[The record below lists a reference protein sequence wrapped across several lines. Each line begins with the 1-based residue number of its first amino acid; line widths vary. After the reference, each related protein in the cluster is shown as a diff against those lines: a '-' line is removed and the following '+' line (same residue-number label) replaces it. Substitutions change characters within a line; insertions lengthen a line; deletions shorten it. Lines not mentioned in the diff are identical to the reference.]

1 MKFLSTIRRR
11 SAVLLVVFV
20 LASCQSTPK
29 PDYSRNISAVERSLI
44 DAINRDGPGDRFVIN
59 RVNVSDEVV
68 DRFTISMTQGTPY
81 TALSESGSPTVG
93 NGSVV
98 EFCGW
103 GEFLGMPIYT
113 ESPYICRAGEGLVF
127 GVTSQGWVHLYGTGE
142 IAGTRISKKKPN

>member
-1 MKFLSTIRRR
+1 MKILSSIRQW
-11 SAVLLVVFV
+11 SAALLIAIALV
-20 LASCQSTPK
+20 SCQSTPK
-29 PDYSRNISAVERSLI
+29 PGYDHNISAIEKALI

-59 RVNVSDEVV
+59 RVNVSEEVV

-103 GEFLGMPIYT
+103 GEFLGVPIYT

-127 GVTSQGWVHLYGTGE
+127 GVTSHGWVHLYGTGE
-142 IAGTRISKKKPN
+142 IAGTRISQKKPD